1 MDLVLH
7 PLEKILQWSLEKNG
21 GRGGK
26 DGGDDD
32 DFLDENNN
40 NECRQSDVEGRGEA
54 KYFSIFVCASSSK
67 RHSAEVKEV
76 LSFCAK
82 LYAQIRQ
89 KKMPLSWD

>member
-21 GRGGK
+21 GGGGK

-40 NECRQSDVEGRGEA
+40 NECRQSDMDERGEA
-54 KYFSIFVCASSSK
+54 KYFSIF
-67 RHSAEVKEV
+67 
-76 LSFCAK
+76 
-82 LYAQIRQ
+82 LYAFTPRKDILP
-89 KKMPLSWD
+89 K

>member
-21 GRGGK
+21 GGGGK

-76 LSFCAK
+76 
-82 LYAQIRQ
+82 
-89 KKMPLSWD
+89 